1 MISAISGA
9 PMRLDTLRLDAVA
22 PSLTTGAAAGANET
36 AAAGQGFAAAMADIA
51 RNASDAVK
59 GAETTSIQ
67 GINGQAS
74 TQAVVDAV
82 MGAER
87 SLQTAIAIRDKV
99 VSAYL
104 ELSRMSI

>member
-1 MISAISGA
+1 MIPALGNA
-9 PMRLDTLRLDAVA
+9 LPRLDTLRLDGISS
-22 PSLTTGAAAGANET
+22 PTTSAAST
-36 AAAGQGFAAAMADIA
+36 ASAGQGFATAMADIA
-51 RNASDAVK
+51 REAAQTMKS
-59 GAETTSIQ
+59 AEATSIQ
-67 GINGQAS
+67 GVNGQAS

-87 SLQTAIAIRDKV
+87 TLQTAVALRDKV

>member
-1 MISAISGA
+1 MISALTNAATRVDSF
-9 PMRLDTLRLDAVA
+9 RLDKVA
-22 PSLTTGAAAGANET
+22 TAGAGET
-36 AAAGQGFAAAMADIA
+36 ASAGQGFAAAMADMA
-51 RNASDAVK
+51 REANETMK
-59 GAETTSIQ
+59 GAEATSIQ
-67 GINGQAS
+67 GVNGKAS

-87 SLQTAIAIRDKV
+87 TLQTAIAIRDKV

>member
-1 MISAISGA
+1 MIPAIGSAMPRVDA
-9 PMRLDTLRLDAVA
+9 LRLDG
-22 PSLTTGAAAGANET
+22 LTSTGTAGAAATQE
-36 AAAGQGFAAAMADIA
+36 AGQSFAAAMSEIA
-51 RNASDAVK
+51 REATQSMK
-59 GAETTSIQ
+59 GAETVSIQ
-67 GINGQAS
+67 GVNGKAS

-87 SLQTAIAIRDKV
+87 TLQTAVALRDKV

>member
-1 MISAISGA
+1 MISALGHATPRIDSF
-9 PMRLDTLRLDAVA
+9 RLDAVA
-22 PSLTTGAAAGANET
+22 PSITTGANEAAS
-36 AAAGQGFAAAMADIA
+36 AGQNFASAMADIA
-51 RNASDAVK
+51 REATQTVK
-59 GAETTSIQ
+59 GAEATSIQ
-67 GINGQAS
+67 GINGKAS

-87 SLQTAIAIRDKV
+87 TLQTAIAIRDKV

>member
-1 MISAISGA
+1 MIPAIGTA
-9 PMRLDTLRLDAVA
+9 MPRFDALKLDGV
-22 PSLTTGAAAGANET
+22 SLSPAAGT
-36 AAAGQGFAAAMADIA
+36 AASASAGTAGGQSFASAMADAA
-51 RNASDAVK
+51 RDAAQTLK

-67 GINGQAS
+67 GINGQTS

-87 SLQTAIAIRDKV
+87 TLQTAIAVRDKV

>member
-1 MISAISGA
+1 MISSILPAFNRIDAA
-9 PMRLDTLRLDAVA
+9 PVQANGLSLPTGGSAAVA
-22 PSLTTGAAAGANET
+22 EAGR
-36 AAAGQGFAAAMADIA
+36 GFSAAMSEVIQ
-51 RNASDAVK
+51 DATRSLR

-67 GINGQAS
+67 GIHGQGS

-87 SLQTAIAIRDKV
+87 TLQTAVALRDKA

>member
-1 MISAISGA
+1 MIPALGSAL
-9 PMRLDTLRLDAVA
+9 PRLDTLRLDGAS
-22 PSLTTGAAAGANET
+22 PLGGSLATSSSAAAG
-36 AAAGQGFAAAMADIA
+36 GQSFAAAMADVA
-51 RNASDAVK
+51 RDAAQSLK
-59 GAETTSIQ
+59 GAETASIQ

-74 TQAVVDAV
+74 TQTVVDAV

-87 SLQTAIAIRDKV
+87 TLQTAIAVRDKV

>member
-1 MISAISGA
+1 MIPAIGSAMPRVDA
-9 PMRLDTLRLDAVA
+9 MRLDGLSSTGTAGVA
-22 PSLTTGAAAGANET
+22 ATQE
-36 AAAGQGFAAAMADIA
+36 AGQSFAAAMSEIA
-51 RNASDAVK
+51 REATQSMK
-59 GAETTSIQ
+59 GAENVSIQ
-67 GINGQAS
+67 GVNGKAS

-87 SLQTAIAIRDKV
+87 TLQTAVALRDKV

>member
-1 MISAISGA
+1 MISSILPAFH
-9 PMRLDTLRLDAVA
+9 RLDTA
-22 PSLTTGAAAGANET
+22 PVQANGLSLPAGNAAASAE
-36 AAAGQGFAAAMADIA
+36 AGRGFAAAMAEVMQ
-51 RNASDAVK
+51 DATRSIK

-67 GINGQAS
+67 GIHGQGS

-87 SLQTAIAIRDKV
+87 TLQTAVALRDKA

>member
-1 MISAISGA
+1 MIPALGSAL
-9 PMRLDTLRLDAVA
+9 PRLDTLRLDGAS
-22 PSLTTGAAAGANET
+22 PLGGSLATSSSAAAGG
-36 AAAGQGFAAAMADIA
+36 GQSFAAAMADVA
-51 RNASDAVK
+51 RDAAQSLK
-59 GAETTSIQ
+59 GAETASIQ

-74 TQAVVDAV
+74 TQTVVDAV

-87 SLQTAIAIRDKV
+87 TLQTAIAVRDKV